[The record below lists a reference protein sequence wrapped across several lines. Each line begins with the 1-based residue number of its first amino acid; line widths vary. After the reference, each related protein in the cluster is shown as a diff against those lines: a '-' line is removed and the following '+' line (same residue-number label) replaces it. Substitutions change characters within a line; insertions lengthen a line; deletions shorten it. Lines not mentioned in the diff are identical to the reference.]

1 MDNQQVRQ
9 ATDRI
14 LQDPVVRRL
23 RSALAEA
30 SSPSLF
36 LVGGALRDGWLG
48 RETRDFDFV
57 VPGEARAV
65 AKSVAAALDARCVL
79 LDEDWGVA
87 RLIWSPAGK
96 SQDSVRLDFASMRG
110 EGIQE
115 DLWQRDF
122 TCNAMA
128 MRIGPHGDDTVSGW
142 EDPTGG
148 MRDLRARLIRMV
160 HPARLREDPLRLV
173 RAFRLACTL
182 DFQIERLTFDAIHA
196 ARDGILSVA
205 AERTRDELFKI
216 LACPDSLAWVLQM
229 DETGLLTT
237 IFPELQG
244 LKGLKQGKF
253 HHLDAWNHTLEAYR
267 ILEEGWRAGLARMA
281 PWDPELRE
289 WLGKPEDVLPLL
301 KAAVL
306 FHDVG
311 KPGTYTVDAQGEPH
325 FYGHAPRGA
334 DIVANAM
341 RRLRTSRDEEE
352 RTKKWVRY
360 HMGPVHMMRAMEA
373 DHLTERAK
381 IRFLRRLGDD
391 VPGMLLVSLAD
402 FLATGGPSATG
413 DRQKAFFGL
422 LDSLL
427 ELYFRRDAASIG
439 GKNLVTGEDLMD
451 FLGIPPGP
459 EVGRLLRLLEEARVE
474 GTVKNREEALRLAGS
489 MVAGTPSQYHPPK
502 DRGGTDP

>member
-1 MDNQQVRQ
+1 MHNPQIEQ

-14 LQDPVVRRL
+14 LHHPVVTRL
-23 RSALAEA
+23 KSAMSEA
-30 SSPSLF
+30 SSPSLY

-57 VPGEARAV
+57 VPGEAHTV
-65 AKSVAAALDARCVL
+65 AKSIAAALDARYVL
-79 LDEDWGVA
+79 MDEDWGVA
-87 RLIWSPAGK
+87 RLICSPAAE

-110 EGIQE
+110 ESIEE

-128 MRIGPHGDDTVSGW
+128 MRIGPEEDAAKSTW
-142 EDPTGG
+142 EDPTDG
-148 MRDLRARLIRMV
+148 MRDLRVRLIRMV
-160 HPARLREDPLRLV
+160 HPARLREDPLRLI

-182 DFQIERLTFDAIHA
+182 DFQIERLTFEAIHA

-216 LACPDSLAWVLQM
+216 FACPDSLAWILQM

-237 IFPELQG
+237 IFPEIQG

-253 HHLDAWNHTLEAYR
+253 HHMDAWNHTLEAYR
-267 ILEEGWRAGLARMA
+267 ILEEGWREGLAQMA
-281 PWDPELRE
+281 PWDRALRE
-289 WLGKPEDVLPLL
+289 WLDKPEDVLPLL

-306 FHDVG
+306 FHDIG
-311 KPGTYTVDAQGEPH
+311 KPESYTVDADGDPH
-325 FYGHAPRGA
+325 FYGHAARGA
-334 DIVANAM
+334 DIVAGTM
-341 RRLRTSRDEEE
+341 RRLRTSRQEEE

-360 HMGPVHMMRAMEA
+360 HMGPVHMMRAMES

-381 IRFLRRLGDD
+381 IRFLRRLGNDA
-391 VPGMLLVSLAD
+391 PGMLLVSLAD

-413 DRQKAFFGL
+413 DRQETFFLL

-439 GKNLVTGEDLMD
+439 GRNLVTGEDLMVT
-451 FLGIPPGP
+451 LGIPPGP

-474 GTVKNREEALRLAGS
+474 GTVKNRDEALCLAGS
-489 MVAGTPSQYHPPK
+489 LKV
-502 DRGGTDP
+502 RGGTDA

>member
-1 MDNQQVRQ
+1 MDNQRIRQ

-14 LQDPVVRRL
+14 LEDPVVTRL

-30 SSPSLF
+30 SSPSLY
-36 LVGGALRDGWLG
+36 LVGGALRDGWMG

-57 VPGEARAV
+57 VPGEARTV
-65 AKSVAAALDARCVL
+65 AKRIAAALDARFVL
-79 LDEDWGVA
+79 LDEEWGVA
-87 RLIWSPAGK
+87 RLIWSPTGDG
-96 SQDSVRLDFASMRG
+96 QDSVRFDFASMRG
-110 EGIQE
+110 EGIEE

-128 MRIGPHGDDTVSGW
+128 MRIGPDGDAATSAW

-182 DFQIERLTFDAIHA
+182 GFQIERLTFDAIHTS
-196 ARDGILSVA
+196 RDGILSVA

-216 LACPDSLAWVLQM
+216 FACPDSLAWILQM

-237 IFPELQG
+237 VFPEIQG
-244 LKGLKQGKF
+244 LKGLKQGNF

-267 ILEEGWRAGLARMA
+267 ILEEGCRKGLVQLA
-281 PWDPELRE
+281 PWDRELKE
-289 WLGKPEDVLPLL
+289 WLDKPEDVLPLL

-306 FHDVG
+306 FHDIG
-311 KPGTYTVDAQGEPH
+311 KPGTYKVDAEGEPH
-325 FYGHAPRGA
+325 FYGHAARGA

-341 RRLRTSRDEEE
+341 RRLRTSRHEEE
-352 RTKKWVRY
+352 RTRRWVRY
-360 HMGPVHMMRAMEA
+360 HMGPVQMMRAMET

-413 DRQKAFFGL
+413 DRQETFFRL

-439 GKNLVTGEDLMD
+439 GKNLVTGKDLMD
-451 FLGIPPGP
+451 ALGIPPGP

-474 GTVKNREEALRLAGS
+474 GEVKNRNEALRLAGS
-489 MVAGTPSQYHPPK
+489 LVARTNTPK
-502 DRGGTDP
+502 DKGGTDA